1 MLTTIILIAL
11 SSPAPTANAE
21 KPHGTLTF
29 SVLDSEGNNIPAKL
43 SFTDSDG
50 NNSDLFPNASASPEK
65 LAVRYH
71 AIYTL
76 DGEGTITVPVGEW
89 NVYASH
95 GIEWS
100 LDHTKITV
108 TDGGA
113 YSWDAR
119 LIHEI
124 DTTGWVSGD
133 FHLHTLTYSGHG
145 DSNMNERIISLIGEN
160 VEFAVATDH
169 NHNTD
174 YQPTIDGLGANEH
187 ITAVVGNE
195 VSSPYGH
202 LNAFPLDADATVV
215 NQKLEAPELFAMIR
229 SEKNDAGVVPIIQ
242 INHPRWGNIDY
253 FGTRGLDPIT
263 GESEDE
269 RWSWDFDSIE
279 VLNENPGWGFYDA
292 EITEMPTRSS
302 RHSVL
307 RDWYNMLNAG
317 RKISAVGN
325 SDSHT
330 VTKNIAGIPRN
341 YVFTGNDDPSAI
353 DPAKVV
359 EAIRSGRMSTT
370 TGPFIRMTANG
381 HPMGST
387 ISVHNE
393 TLDIHIDVQATSWID
408 LDRVRIIQNGDEV
421 ASVDFMKEQVAWC
434 RGMESSHFR
443 PRIRVAIP
451 RDCWI
456 VAIAQ
461 GDTPMMP
468 FVMHDDRDVLPIAI
482 ANPIYIDADGDG
494 KYTPP
499 QEWAKNII
507 ASGDQELIVGTFNEV
522 NPTEQSLLVMA
533 SNNKKMVELGLKSKE
548 RIVRLA
554 ATKLAEQL
562 KDISLLPLLADV
574 IVDPSSDRYLAFS
587 AWMAIDETDSDIGQR
602 TLAQYTDRFGWET
615 AKRYTKERE
624 LNLTGEFV
632 RKWQVAGYFALA
644 NDDDRLSN
652 LANQKQ
658 LPEPNILSL
667 VVPKTTEGNPLTWV
681 KMQSESDG
689 YLNLSLGDS
698 TENVIAYARCWLWSP
713 DTRKIDF
720 TVGSDDGCRI
730 WVGDEVVFNDA
741 SWHSVR
747 KDNLFG
753 SCTLQKGWNPVL
765 FKILN
770 GNSKMGLYFRVL
782 DDAVKNTSSDPK
794 NK

>member
-1 MLTTIILIAL
+1 MLTTTLCIAL
-11 SSPAPTANAE
+11 ALPAPTANVDA
-21 KPHGTLTF
+21 PHGTLVFTV
-29 SVLDSEGNNIPAKL
+29 SDSEGNRIPAKL
-43 SFTDSDG
+43 SFTDSNGDK
-50 NNSDLFPNASASPEK
+50 SDMFPNAGADPER

-76 DGEGTITVPVGEW
+76 KGEGTITVPVGTW

-100 LDHTKITV
+100 LDHKTITIE
-108 TDGGA
+108 DGGE
-113 YSWDAR
+113 YSWNAE
-119 LIHEI
+119 LVHEV
-124 DTTGWVSGD
+124 DTTDWVSGD
-133 FHLHTLTYSGHG
+133 FHLHTLTHSGHG

-174 YQPTIDGLGANEH
+174 YQPTINGLDANEH

-202 LNAFPLDADATVV
+202 LNAFPLNADAKVV
-215 NQKLEAPELFAMIR
+215 DQKLEAPELFALIR
-229 SEKNDAGVVPIIQ
+229 AEKNDAGVIPIIQ

-253 FGTRGLDPIT
+253 FGTRGLDPVT
-263 GESEDE
+263 GESDDD

-292 EITEMPTRSS
+292 EITDMPTRSS

-317 RKISAVGN
+317 RNIVAVGN

-341 YVFTGNDDPSAI
+341 YVFTGTDDPSNI
-353 DPAKVV
+353 DPAKVAQ
-359 EAIRSGRMSTT
+359 AIRAGKLSTT
-370 TGPFIRMTANG
+370 TGPFLRMTANG

-387 ISVHNE
+387 ISVHDQK
-393 TLDIHIDVQATSWID
+393 LDVHVDVQAASWID
-408 LDRVRIIQNGDEV
+408 LDTVRIIQNGEEV
-421 ASVDFMKEQVAWC
+421 ASIEYEGQRD
-434 RGMESSHFR
+434 GPLHLR
-443 PRIRVAIP
+443 PRIRIAIP

-456 VAIAQ
+456 IAIAQ
-461 GDTPMMP
+461 GDEPMTP
-468 FVMHDDRDVLPIAI
+468 FVMHNDRDVLPLAI

-507 ASGDQELIVGTFNEV
+507 ATADQGFIVRTFNEV
-522 NPTEQSLLVMA
+522 NPTEQSLLIMA
-533 SNNKKMVELGLKSKE
+533 SNDKKMVELGLKSNK

-554 ATKLAEQL
+554 ATRLAERI
-562 KDISLLPLLADV
+562 KDPSLLTLLAKVVEDET
-574 IVDPSSDRYLAFS
+574 SDRYLAFS
-587 AWMAIDETDSDIGQR
+587 AWMAIDETDTEVGR
-602 TLAQYTDRFGWET
+602 LELKRYVKRFGWDT
-615 AKRYTKERE
+615 AKRYTKERA
-624 LNLTGEFV
+624 LNLPGVFV
-632 RKWQVAGYFALA
+632 EEWQVAGYFAIA

-667 VVPKTTEGNPLTWV
+667 VVPKTTDGKPLTWID
-681 KMQSESDG
+681 MQSEKDG

-698 TENVIAYARCWLWSP
+698 TENVIAYAKCWLWSP
-713 DTRKIDF
+713 DKRNVDF
-720 TVGSDDGCRI
+720 TVGSDDACRI
-730 WVGDEVVFNDA
+730 WVGNEVVYNDA
-741 SWHSVR
+741 TWHSAL
-747 KDNLFG
+747 KDSAFG

-765 FKILN
+765 FKVLN
-770 GNSKMGLYFRVL
+770 GLKGMGLYFRVL
-782 DDAVKNTSSDPK
+782 DDDIKSSPKDP
-794 NK
+794 N

>member
-1 MLTTIILIAL
+1 MLTTTLCIAL
-11 SSPAPTANAE
+11 ALPAPTANVDA
-21 KPHGTLTF
+21 PHGTLVFTTT
-29 SVLDSEGNNIPAKL
+29 DSEGKLIPAKL
-43 SFTDSDG
+43 SFTDSNGDK
-50 NNSDLFPNASASPEK
+50 SDMFPNAGADPER

-76 DGEGTITVPVGEW
+76 KGEGTITVPVGTW

-100 LDHTKITV
+100 LDHKTITIE
-108 TDGGA
+108 DGGE
-113 YSWDAR
+113 YSWNAE
-119 LIHEI
+119 LVHEV
-124 DTTGWVSGD
+124 DTTDWVSGD
-133 FHLHTLTYSGHG
+133 FHLHTLTHSGHG

-174 YQPTIDGLGANEH
+174 YQPTINRLDANEH

-202 LNAFPLDADATVV
+202 LNAFPLDADAKVV
-215 NQKLEAPELFAMIR
+215 DQKLEAPELFALIR
-229 SEKNDAGVVPIIQ
+229 AEKNDAGVIPIIQ

-253 FGTRGLDPIT
+253 FGTRGLDPVT
-263 GESEDE
+263 GESDDD

-292 EITEMPTRSS
+292 EITDMPTRSS

-317 RKISAVGN
+317 RNIVAVGN

-341 YVFTGNDDPSAI
+341 YVFTGTDDPSNI
-353 DPAKVV
+353 DPAKVAQ
-359 EAIRSGRMSTT
+359 AIRAGKLSTT
-370 TGPFIRMTANG
+370 TGPFLRMTANG

-387 ISVHNE
+387 ISVHDQK
-393 TLDIHIDVQATSWID
+393 LDVHVDVQAASWID
-408 LDRVRIIQNGDEV
+408 LDTVRIIQNGEEV
-421 ASVDFMKEQVAWC
+421 ASIEYEGQRD
-434 RGMESSHFR
+434 GPLHLR
-443 PRIRVAIP
+443 PRIRIAIP

-456 VAIAQ
+456 IAIAQ
-461 GDTPMMP
+461 GDEPMTP
-468 FVMHDDRDVLPIAI
+468 FVMHNDRDVLPLAI

-507 ASGDQELIVGTFNEV
+507 ATADQGFIVRTFNEV
-522 NPTEQSLLVMA
+522 NPTEQSLLIMA
-533 SNNKKMVELGLKSKE
+533 SNDKKMVELGLKSNK

-554 ATKLAEQL
+554 ATRLAERI
-562 KDISLLPLLADV
+562 KDPSLLTLLAKVVEDET
-574 IVDPSSDRYLAFS
+574 SDRYLAFS
-587 AWMAIDETDSDIGQR
+587 AWMAIDETDTEVGR
-602 TLAQYTDRFGWET
+602 LELKRYVKRFGWDT
-615 AKRYTKERE
+615 AKRYTKERA
-624 LNLTGEFV
+624 LNLPGVFV
-632 RKWQVAGYFALA
+632 EEWQVAGYFAIA

-667 VVPKTTEGNPLTWV
+667 VVPKTTDGKPLTWID
-681 KMQSESDG
+681 MQSEKDG

-698 TENVIAYARCWLWSP
+698 TENVIAYAKCWLWSP
-713 DTRKIDF
+713 DKRNVDF
-720 TVGSDDGCRI
+720 TVGSDDACRI
-730 WVGDEVVFNDA
+730 WVGNEVVYNDA
-741 SWHSVR
+741 TWHSAL
-747 KDNLFG
+747 KDSAFG

-765 FKILN
+765 FKVLN
-770 GNSKMGLYFRVL
+770 GLKGMGLYFRVL
-782 DDAVKNTSSDPK
+782 DDDIKSSPKDP
-794 NK
+794 N

>member
-1 MLTTIILIAL
+1 MLTPIFLIAL
-11 SSPAPTANAE
+11 SAPAPTANAE
-21 KPHGTLTF
+21 APHGTLTF
-29 SVLDSEGNNIPAKL
+29 TVVDSEGANIPAKL
-43 SFTDSDG
+43 SFTDSNG
-50 NNSDLFPNASASPEK
+50 VNSNLFPNANADPEK

-76 DGEGTITVPVGEW
+76 DGEGTITVPVGTW

-100 LDHTKITV
+100 LDHKTMTV
-108 TDGGA
+108 EEGGE
-113 YSWDAR
+113 YSWDAI
-119 LIHEI
+119 LVHEI
-124 DTTGWVSGD
+124 NTTDWVSGD

-174 YQPTIDGLGANEH
+174 YQPTIDRLGASKH

-195 VSSPYGH
+195 VSSSYGH
-202 LNAFPLDADATVV
+202 LNAFPLDANATVV
-215 NQKLEAPELFAMIR
+215 DQKLEAPELFALIR
-229 SEKNDAGVVPIIQ
+229 AEENDTGVVPIIQ

-263 GESEDE
+263 GDSNDD

-292 EITEMPTRSS
+292 EITDMPTRSS
-302 RHSVL
+302 KHSVL

-317 RKISAVGN
+317 RHIAAVGN

-341 YVFTGNDDPSAI
+341 YIFTGTDDPANI
-353 DPAKVV
+353 DPAKIAQAV
-359 EAIRSGRMSTT
+359 RSGQISTT
-370 TGPFIRMTANG
+370 TGPFLRMTANG

-387 ISVHNE
+387 ISVHDQS
-393 TLDIHIDVQATSWID
+393 LDVHIDVQAASWID
-408 LDRVRIIQNGDEV
+408 LDTVRIIQNGDEV
-421 ASVDFMKEQVAWC
+421 AKVDFIEIKRGWC
-434 RGMESSHFR
+434 IGMEKSHFR
-443 PRIRVAIP
+443 PRIRIPIP

-461 GDTPMMP
+461 GDEPMTP
-468 FVMHDDRDVLPIAI
+468 FVMHSDRDVLPIAI

-499 QEWAKNII
+499 KVWAENII
-507 ASGDQELIVGTFNEV
+507 ATDDQALIVRTFNEV

-533 SNNKKMVELGLKSKE
+533 SSNKKMVELGLKSKE

-554 ATKLAEQL
+554 ATKLAEKL
-562 KDISLLPLLADV
+562 KDTSLLPLLANV
-574 IVDPSSDRYLAFS
+574 IADEQSDRYLAFS
-587 AWMAIDETDSDIGQR
+587 AWMAIDETSPEIGR
-602 TLAQYTDRFGWET
+602 LELKRYAKRFGWDT

-624 LNLTGEFV
+624 LNLPGDFV
-632 RKWQVAGYFALA
+632 REWQVAGYFAIA
-644 NDDDRLSN
+644 NDGDRLSN
-652 LANQKQ
+652 LVNQKQ

-667 VVPKTTEGNPLTWV
+667 VVPKTTTGKPLKWV
-681 KMQSESDG
+681 DMQSEKDG
-689 YLNLSLGDS
+689 YLNLSLGDP
-698 TENVIAYARCWLWSP
+698 TENVIAYAKCWLWSP
-713 DTRKIDF
+713 DKRKVEF
-720 TVGSDDGCRI
+720 TVGSDDACRI
-730 WVGDEVVFNDA
+730 WVGDEVVFSDA
-741 SWHSVR
+741 SWHSAR
-747 KDNLFG
+747 KDDKFG

-782 DDAVKNTSSDPK
+782 D
-794 NK
+794 NKIKYKSTRGR

>member
-1 MLTTIILIAL
+1 MLSTILYIAL
-11 SSPAPTANAE
+11 LQPAPTANAE
-21 KPHGTLTF
+21 TPHGTLVFTV
-29 SVLDSEGNNIPAKL
+29 SDSEETHIPAKL
-43 SFTDSDG
+43 SFTNANGDKSDM
-50 NNSDLFPNASASPEK
+50 FPNPDADPEH

-76 DGEGTITVPVGEW
+76 DGEGTITVPVGTW

-100 LDHTKITV
+100 IDHTLITV
-108 TDGGA
+108 EDGGEYVWNA
-113 YSWDAR
+113 E
-119 LIHEI
+119 LVHEL
-124 DTTGWVSGD
+124 DTTDWVSGD
-133 FHLHTLTYSGHG
+133 FHLHTLTHSGHG
-145 DSNMNERIISLIGEN
+145 DSNMNERIISLVGEN

-195 VSSPYGH
+195 VSSSYGH
-202 LNAFPLDADATVV
+202 LNAFPLDANAEVV

-229 SEKNDAGVVPIIQ
+229 KEKNDWNVVPIIQ

-263 GESEDE
+263 GESDDE

-292 EITEMPTRSS
+292 EITDMPTRAS

-317 RKISAVGN
+317 RKIAAVGN

-330 VTKNIAGIPRN
+330 VTKNIAGVPRN
-341 YVFTGNDDPSAI
+341 YVYTGTDDPANI
-353 DPAKVV
+353 DPAKVAAAV
-359 EAIRSGRMSTT
+359 RSGRMSTT
-370 TGPFIRMTANG
+370 TGPFLRMTANG

-387 ISVHNE
+387 VSVSNPMV
-393 TLDIHIDVQATSWID
+393 DIHLDVQAASWVD
-408 LDRVRIIQNGDEV
+408 LDTITIIQNGDEV
-421 ASVDFMKEQVAWC
+421 ASVGYDGQ
-434 RGMESSHFR
+434 RDGPLHLR
-443 PRIRVAIP
+443 PRIRIP
-451 RDCWI
+451 IERDCWV

-461 GDTPMMP
+461 GDEPLTP

-499 QEWAKNII
+499 QEWAENIV
-507 ASGDQELIVGTFNEV
+507 SSNDFDSIVRMYNEV

-533 SNNKKMVELGLKSKE
+533 SDNKQMVELGLQSNE
-548 RIVRLA
+548 RVVRLG
-554 ATKLAEQL
+554 ATKLAMQL
-562 KDISLLPLLADV
+562 RDPSLLPLLANV
-574 IVDPSSDRYLAFS
+574 IEDKESDRYLAFS
-587 AWMAIDETDSDIGQR
+587 AWMAIDETDGDFGKIALKNYSN
-602 TLAQYTDRFGWET
+602 RFGWET
-615 AKRYTKERE
+615 AKRYTKERK
-624 LNLTGEFV
+624 LNLPGEFV
-632 RKWQVAGYFALA
+632 LQWQVAGYFAIA

-667 VVPKTTEGNPLTWV
+667 VVPKTTEGKPLAWV
-681 KMQSESDG
+681 KMESEQDG
-689 YLNLSLGDS
+689 YLDLSLGGA
-698 TENVIAYARCWLWSP
+698 TENVIAYAKCWLWSP
-713 DTRKIDF
+713 DERKVEF
-720 TVGSDDGCRI
+720 TVGSDDACRI

-741 SWHSVR
+741 SWHSAR
-747 KDNLFG
+747 KDREFG
-753 SCTLQKGWNPVL
+753 SCTLQKGWNAVL

-770 GNSKMGLYFRVL
+770 GNSGMGLYFRVL
-782 DDAVKNTSSDPK
+782 DEEIKDSGSKP
-794 NK
+794 

>member
-1 MLTTIILIAL
+1 MLTTTLCIAL
-11 SSPAPTANAE
+11 ALPAPTANVDA
-21 KPHGTLTF
+21 PHGTLVFTV
-29 SVLDSEGNNIPAKL
+29 SDSEGNHIPAKL
-43 SFTDSDG
+43 SFTDSNGDK
-50 NNSDLFPNASASPEK
+50 SDMFPNAGADPER

-76 DGEGTITVPVGEW
+76 KGEGTITVPVGTW

-100 LDHTKITV
+100 LDHKTITIE
-108 TDGGA
+108 DGGK
-113 YSWDAR
+113 YSWNAE
-119 LIHEI
+119 LVHEV
-124 DTTGWVSGD
+124 DTTDWVSGD
-133 FHLHTLTYSGHG
+133 FHLHTLTHSGHG

-174 YQPTIDGLGANEH
+174 YQPTINRLDANEH

-202 LNAFPLDADATVV
+202 LNAFPLNADAKVV
-215 NQKLEAPELFAMIR
+215 DQKLEAPELFALIR
-229 SEKNDAGVVPIIQ
+229 AEKNDAGVIPIIQ

-253 FGTRGLDPIT
+253 FGTRGLDPVT
-263 GESEDE
+263 GESDDD

-292 EITEMPTRSS
+292 EITDMPTRSS

-317 RKISAVGN
+317 RNIVAVGN

-341 YVFTGNDDPSAI
+341 YVFTGTDDPSNI
-353 DPAKVV
+353 DPAKVAQ
-359 EAIRSGRMSTT
+359 AIRAGKLSTT
-370 TGPFIRMTANG
+370 TGPFLRMTANG

-387 ISVHNE
+387 ISVHDQK
-393 TLDIHIDVQATSWID
+393 LDVHVDVQAASWID
-408 LDRVRIIQNGDEV
+408 LDTVRIIQNGEEV
-421 ASVDFMKEQVAWC
+421 ASIEYEGQRD
-434 RGMESSHFR
+434 GPLHLR
-443 PRIRVAIP
+443 PRIRIAIP

-456 VAIAQ
+456 IAIAQ
-461 GDTPMMP
+461 GDEPMTP
-468 FVMHDDRDVLPIAI
+468 FVMHNDRDVLPLAI

-507 ASGDQELIVGTFNEV
+507 ATADQGFIVRTFNEV
-522 NPTEQSLLVMA
+522 NPTEQSLLIMA
-533 SNNKKMVELGLKSKE
+533 SNDKKMVELGLKSNK

-554 ATKLAEQL
+554 ATRLAERI
-562 KDISLLPLLADV
+562 KDPSLLTLLAKVVEDET
-574 IVDPSSDRYLAFS
+574 SDRYLAFS
-587 AWMAIDETDSDIGQR
+587 AWMAIDETDTEVGR
-602 TLAQYTDRFGWET
+602 LELKRYVKRFGWDT
-615 AKRYTKERE
+615 AKRYTKERA
-624 LNLTGEFV
+624 LNLPGVFV
-632 RKWQVAGYFALA
+632 EEWQVAGYFAIA

-667 VVPKTTEGNPLTWV
+667 VVPKTTDGKPLTWID
-681 KMQSESDG
+681 MQSEKDG

-698 TENVIAYARCWLWSP
+698 TENVIAYAKCWLWSP
-713 DTRKIDF
+713 DKRNVDF
-720 TVGSDDGCRI
+720 TVGSDDACRI
-730 WVGDEVVFNDA
+730 WVGNEVVYNDA
-741 SWHSVR
+741 TWHSAL
-747 KDNLFG
+747 KDSAFG

-765 FKILN
+765 FKVLN
-770 GNSKMGLYFRVL
+770 GLQGMGLYFRVL
-782 DDAVKNTSSDPK
+782 DDDIKSSPKDP
-794 NK
+794 N

>member
-1 MLTTIILIAL
+1 MLTTILYIAL
-11 SSPAPTANAE
+11 ALPAPTANVDA
-21 KPHGTLTF
+21 PHGTLVFTV
-29 SVLDSEGNNIPAKL
+29 SDSEGNHIPAKL
-43 SFTDSDG
+43 SFTDSNGDK
-50 NNSDLFPNASASPEK
+50 SDMFPNAGADPER

-76 DGEGTITVPVGEW
+76 KGEGTITVPVGTW

-100 LDHTKITV
+100 LDHKTITIE
-108 TDGGA
+108 DGGE
-113 YSWDAR
+113 YSWNAE
-119 LIHEI
+119 LVHEV
-124 DTTGWVSGD
+124 DTTDWVSGD
-133 FHLHTLTYSGHG
+133 FHLHTLTHSGHG

-174 YQPTIDGLGANEH
+174 YQPTINGLDANEH

-202 LNAFPLDADATVV
+202 LNAFPLDADAKVV
-215 NQKLEAPELFAMIR
+215 DQKLEAPELFALIR
-229 SEKNDAGVVPIIQ
+229 AEKNDAGVIPIIQ

-253 FGTRGLDPIT
+253 FGTRGLDPVT
-263 GESEDE
+263 GESDDD

-292 EITEMPTRSS
+292 EITDMPTRSS

-317 RKISAVGN
+317 RNIVAVGN

-341 YVFTGNDDPSAI
+341 YVFTGTDDPSNI
-353 DPAKVV
+353 DPAKVAQ
-359 EAIRSGRMSTT
+359 AIRAGKLSTT
-370 TGPFIRMTANG
+370 TGPFLRMTANG

-387 ISVHNE
+387 ISVHDQK
-393 TLDIHIDVQATSWID
+393 LDVHVDVQAASWID
-408 LDRVRIIQNGDEV
+408 LDTVRIIQNGEEV
-421 ASVDFMKEQVAWC
+421 ASIEYEGQRD
-434 RGMESSHFR
+434 GPLHLR
-443 PRIRVAIP
+443 PRIRIAIP

-456 VAIAQ
+456 IAIAQ
-461 GDTPMMP
+461 GDEPMTP
-468 FVMHDDRDVLPIAI
+468 FVMHNDRDVLPLAI

-507 ASGDQELIVGTFNEV
+507 ATADQGFIVRTFNEV
-522 NPTEQSLLVMA
+522 NPTEQSLLIMA
-533 SNNKKMVELGLKSKE
+533 SNDKKMVELGLKSNK

-554 ATKLAEQL
+554 ATRLAERI
-562 KDISLLPLLADV
+562 KDPSLLTLLAKVVEDET
-574 IVDPSSDRYLAFS
+574 SDRYLAFS
-587 AWMAIDETDSDIGQR
+587 AWMAIDETDTEVGR
-602 TLAQYTDRFGWET
+602 LELKRYVKRFGWDT
-615 AKRYTKERE
+615 AKRYTKERA
-624 LNLTGEFV
+624 LNLPGVFV
-632 RKWQVAGYFALA
+632 EKWQVAGYFAIA

-667 VVPKTTEGNPLTWV
+667 VVPKTTDGKPLTWID
-681 KMQSESDG
+681 MQSEKDG

-698 TENVIAYARCWLWSP
+698 TENVIAYAKCWLWSP
-713 DTRKIDF
+713 DKRNVDF
-720 TVGSDDGCRI
+720 TVGSDDACRI
-730 WVGDEVVFNDA
+730 WVGNEVVYNDA
-741 SWHSVR
+741 TWHSAL
-747 KDNLFG
+747 KDSAFG

-765 FKILN
+765 FKVLN
-770 GNSKMGLYFRVL
+770 GLKGMGLYFRVL
-782 DDAVKNTSSDPK
+782 DDDIKSSPKDP
-794 NK
+794 N